1 MPWRMGYKRH
11 FSGKGDAEE
20 VKASKA
26 IQEKEVQAQER
37 VKYDDWAILRRYGY
51 ERLNTLEA

>member
-1 MPWRMGYKRH
+1 MGYKRH

-20 VKASKA
+20 VKASKV
-26 IQEKEVQAQER
+26 QEKEVQAQER